1 MQTYPLDP
9 EAKARLRLIKYLLSK
24 IEDRDVR
31 KDLTFAVEDLI
42 QAIVEGASDFRMTD
56 IRLNW
61 TRI

>member
-1 MQTYPLDP
+1 MRTHPLRS
-9 EAKARLRLIKYLLSK
+9 ELRAKLRLIKYLLNK
-24 IEDRDVR
+24 VEDRDVR

-61 TRI
+61 TGI